1 MKRMNLA
8 EHWSKAVLLL
18 LCALIVISCAAA
30 SAEENSMEGIL
41 TLSIDG
47 QTLPVVWEDNAS
59 VEALKNLASEGA
71 LTVQMSMYGGFEQVG
86 PLGASLPREDVQT
99 QTTAGD
105 IVLYSGNQIVIF
117 YGSNSW
123 AYTRLGKVD
132 GATSEQMRALLGSH
146 DVTLTLSVNSSRILV
161 VVFSC
166 TGNTR
171 PLAEYAAEI
180 LSADLYE
187 IEAEQPYT
195 EADLAY
201 YTGGRCDREQDD
213 PSVRPAIANLPESI
227 SQYDTIIIGHPIWHG
242 QAPMIIRTF
251 LESYDFSGKTLVTF
265 CTSASSG
272 LGSSAKNLYPLVP
285 DTVTWLESRRFPAS
299 ATKDDIVSWLNSIG
313 LESKE

>member
-1 MKRMNLA
+1 MKHMRLA
-8 EHWSKAVLLL
+8 KHWNKTFLLL
-18 LCALIVISCAAA
+18 LCALIFLGCATA
-30 SAEENSMEGIL
+30 SAEESTMAGSL
-41 TLSIDG
+41 TMSIDG
-47 QTLPVVWEDNAS
+47 QTIPVIWEDNAS
-59 VEALKNLASEGA
+59 VEALKSLASEGS

-86 PLGASLPREDVQT
+86 PLGVSLPREDTQT
-99 QTTAGD
+99 QTAAGD

-123 AYTRLGKVD
+123 AYTRLGRVD
-132 GATSEQMRALLGSH
+132 GATAEQMRALLGDH
-146 DVTLTLSVNSSRILV
+146 AVTLTLSADSSRTLV

-171 PLAEYAAEI
+171 TLAEYAAEI

-213 PSVRPAIANLPESI
+213 PSVRPAISNLPESI
-227 SQYDTIIIGHPIWHG
+227 DQYDTIIIGHPIWHG

-251 LESYDFSGKTLVTF
+251 LECYDFSGKTLVTF

-299 ATKDDIVSWLNSIG
+299 ATKDDIAAWLNSIG
-313 LESKE
+313 LGTD

>member
-1 MKRMNLA
+1 MKHMRLA
-8 EHWSKAVLLL
+8 KHWNKTFLLL
-18 LCALIVISCAAA
+18 LCALIFLGCATA
-30 SAEENSMEGIL
+30 SAEESTMAGSL
-41 TLSIDG
+41 TMSIDG
-47 QTLPVVWEDNAS
+47 QTIPVIWEDNAS
-59 VEALKNLASEGA
+59 VEALKSLASEGS

-86 PLGASLPREDVQT
+86 PLGVSLPREDTQT
-99 QTTAGD
+99 QTAAGD

-123 AYTRLGKVD
+123 AYTRLGRVD
-132 GATSEQMRALLGSH
+132 GATAEQMRALLGDH
-146 DVTLTLSVNSSRILV
+146 AVTLTLSEDSSRTLV

-171 PLAEYAAEI
+171 TLAEYAAEI

-213 PSVRPAIANLPESI
+213 PSVRPAISNLPESI
-227 SQYDTIIIGHPIWHG
+227 DQYDTIIIGHPIWHG

-251 LESYDFSGKTLVTF
+251 LECYDFSGKTLVTF

-285 DTVTWLESRRFPAS
+285 DTITWLESRRFPAS
-299 ATKDDIVSWLNSIG
+299 ATKDDLAAWLNSIG
-313 LESKE
+313 LGTD

>member
-8 EHWSKAVLLL
+8 VHWSKAVLLL

-59 VEALKNLASEGA
+59 VEALKDLASEGA

-86 PLGASLPREDVQT
+86 LLGASLPREDVQT

-132 GATSEQMRALLGSH
+132 GATAEQMRALLGNH
-146 DVTLTLSVNSSRILV
+146 DVTLTLGMNSNRILV

-180 LSADLYE
+180 LSADLYA

-299 ATKDDIVSWLNSIG
+299 ATKNDIVSWLNSIG

>member
-1 MKRMNLA
+1 MKHMRLA
-8 EHWSKAVLLL
+8 KHWNKTFLLL
-18 LCALIVISCAAA
+18 LCALIFLGCATA
-30 SAEENSMEGIL
+30 SAEESTMAGSL
-41 TLSIDG
+41 TMSIDG
-47 QTLPVVWEDNAS
+47 QTIPVIWEDNAS
-59 VEALKNLASEGA
+59 VEALKSLASEGS

-86 PLGASLPREDVQT
+86 PLGVSLPREDTQT
-99 QTTAGD
+99 QTAAGD

-123 AYTRLGKVD
+123 AYTRLGRVD
-132 GATSEQMRALLGSH
+132 GATAEQMRALLGDH
-146 DVTLTLSVNSSRILV
+146 AVTLTLSADSSRTLV

-171 PLAEYAAEI
+171 TLAEYAAEI

-213 PSVRPAIANLPESI
+213 PSVRPAISNLPESI
-227 SQYDTIIIGHPIWHG
+227 DQYDTIIIGHPIWHG

-251 LESYDFSGKTLVTF
+251 LECYDFSGKTLVTF

-285 DTVTWLESRRFPAS
+285 DTITWLESRRFPAS
-299 ATKDDIVSWLNSIG
+299 ATKDDLAAWLNSIG
-313 LESKE
+313 LGTD

>member
-1 MKRMNLA
+1 MKHMNLA
-8 EHWSKAVLLL
+8 EHWNKVVLLL
-18 LCALIVISCAAA
+18 ICGLILLVCATAL
-30 SAEENSMEGIL
+30 AEENNMTGSL

-59 VEALKNLASEGA
+59 VEALKAMASEGT

-123 AYTRLGKVD
+123 AYTRLGRVD
-132 GATSEQMRALLGSH
+132 GVTAEQMRTILGSH
-146 DVTLTLSVNSSRILV
+146 DVTLTLSMDSSRTLV

-171 PLAEYAAEI
+171 TLAEYAAEI

-265 CTSASSG
+265 CTSASSA

-285 DTVTWLESRRFPAS
+285 DSVTWLESRRFPAG
-299 ATKDDIVSWLNSIG
+299 ATKDDIAAWLNSIG
-313 LESKE
+313 LGTD

>member
-1 MKRMNLA
+1 MKHMRLA
-8 EHWSKAVLLL
+8 KHWNKTFLLL
-18 LCALIVISCAAA
+18 LCALIFLGCATA
-30 SAEENSMEGIL
+30 SAEESTMAGSL
-41 TLSIDG
+41 TMSIDG
-47 QTLPVVWEDNAS
+47 QTIPVIWEDNAS
-59 VEALKNLASEGA
+59 VEALKSLASEGS

-86 PLGASLPREDVQT
+86 PLGVSLPREDTQT
-99 QTTAGD
+99 QTAAGD

-123 AYTRLGKVD
+123 AYTRLGRVD
-132 GATSEQMRALLGSH
+132 GATAEQMRALLGDH
-146 DVTLTLSVNSSRILV
+146 AVTLTLSADSSRTLL

-171 PLAEYAAEI
+171 TLAEYAAEI

-195 EADLAY
+195 ETDLAY

-213 PSVRPAIANLPESI
+213 PSVRPAISNLPESI
-227 SQYDTIIIGHPIWHG
+227 DQYDTIIIGHPIWHG

-251 LESYDFSGKTLVTF
+251 LECYDFSGKTLVTF

-299 ATKDDIVSWLNSIG
+299 ATKDDFAAWLNSIG
-313 LESKE
+313 LGTD

>member
-1 MKRMNLA
+1 MKRMNMA
-8 EHWSKAVLLL
+8 KHWNKALLLL
-18 LCALIVISCAAA
+18 LCALIAVSCAAA
-30 SAEENSMEGIL
+30 SAEENGMTGSLIL
-41 TLSIDG
+41 SVDG
-47 QTLPVVWEDNAS
+47 QTLPVEWEDNAS
-59 VEALKNLASEGA
+59 VQALKALASEEA

-86 PLGASLPREDVQT
+86 PLGVSLPREDVQT
-99 QTTAGD
+99 QTAAGD

-123 AYTRLGKVD
+123 AYTRLGRVV
-132 GATSEQMRALLGSH
+132 GATAEQMRSLLGSQ
-146 DVTLTLSVNSSRILV
+146 DVTLTLGVKRSRTLV
-161 VVFSC
+161 AFFSC

-201 YTGGRCDREQDD
+201 YTDGRCDREQKD
-213 PSVRPAIANLPESI
+213 PSVRPAIANLPESMD
-227 SQYDTIIIGHPIWHG
+227 QYDTIIIAHPIWHG

-251 LESYDFSGKTLVTF
+251 LESFDFGGKTLATF

-272 LGSSAKNLYPLVP
+272 LGSSAENLYPLVP
-285 DTVTWLESRRFPAS
+285 DSVTWLESRRFPAG
-299 ATKDDIVSWLNSIG
+299 ATKDDIAAWLNSIG
-313 LESKE
+313 L

>member
-8 EHWSKAVLLL
+8 KHWSRWALLL
-18 LCALIVISCAAA
+18 LCALITIGCAAA
-30 SAEENSMEGIL
+30 SAEGNGTGSGL

-47 QTLPVVWEDNAS
+47 HTLPVIWEDNAS
-59 VEALKNLASEGA
+59 VDALKAMVSEGP

-86 PLGASLPREDVQT
+86 PLGVTLPNADVKT
-99 QTTAGD
+99 QTAAGD

-117 YGSNSW
+117 YGANSW
-123 AYTRLGKVD
+123 AYTRLGRID
-132 GATSEQMRALLGSH
+132 GASAEQMRALLGSH
-146 DVTLTLSVNSSRILV
+146 DVTLTLSMSRNRTLV
-161 VVFSC
+161 VLFSC

-213 PSVRPAIANLPESI
+213 PTVRPAIANLPESI
-227 SQYDTIIIGHPIWHG
+227 DQYDTIIIGHPIWHG

-251 LESYDFSGKTLVTF
+251 LENYDFSGKTLVTF

-272 LGSSAKNLYPLVP
+272 LGPSARNLYSLVP
-285 DTVTWLESRRFPAS
+285 DTVTWLESRRFPAG
-299 ATKDDIVSWLNSIG
+299 AAKIDIAAWLNSIG
-313 LESKE
+313 LDGKE

>member
-1 MKRMNLA
+1 MKHMRLA
-8 EHWSKAVLLL
+8 KHWNKTFLLL
-18 LCALIVISCAAA
+18 LCALIFLGCATA
-30 SAEENSMEGIL
+30 SAEESTMAGSL
-41 TLSIDG
+41 TMSIDG
-47 QTLPVVWEDNAS
+47 QTIPVIWEDNAS
-59 VEALKNLASEGA
+59 VEALKSLASEGS

-86 PLGASLPREDVQT
+86 PLGVSLPREDTQT
-99 QTTAGD
+99 QTAAGD

-123 AYTRLGKVD
+123 AYTRLGRVD
-132 GATSEQMRALLGSH
+132 GATAEQMRALLGDH
-146 DVTLTLSVNSSRILV
+146 AVTLTLSADSSRTLV

-171 PLAEYAAEI
+171 TLAEYAAEI

-213 PSVRPAIANLPESI
+213 PSVRPAISNLPESI
-227 SQYDTIIIGHPIWHG
+227 DQYDTIIIGHPIWHG

-251 LESYDFSGKTLVTF
+251 LECYDFSGKTLVTF

-285 DTVTWLESRRFPAS
+285 DTVTWLESQRFPAS
-299 ATKDDIVSWLNSIG
+299 ATKDDLAAWLNSIG
-313 LESKE
+313 LGTD

>member
-1 MKRMNLA
+1 MKHMRLA
-8 EHWSKAVLLL
+8 KHWNKTFLLL
-18 LCALIVISCAAA
+18 LCALIFLGCATA
-30 SAEENSMEGIL
+30 SAEESTMAGSL
-41 TLSIDG
+41 TMSIDG
-47 QTLPVVWEDNAS
+47 QTIPVIWEDNAS
-59 VEALKNLASEGA
+59 VEALKSLASEGS

-86 PLGASLPREDVQT
+86 PLGVSLPREDTQT
-99 QTTAGD
+99 QTAAGD

-123 AYTRLGKVD
+123 AYTRLGRVD
-132 GATSEQMRALLGSH
+132 GATAEQMRALLGDH
-146 DVTLTLSVNSSRILV
+146 AVTLTLSADSSRTLV

-171 PLAEYAAEI
+171 TLAEYAAEI

-213 PSVRPAIANLPESI
+213 PSVRPAISNLPESI
-227 SQYDTIIIGHPIWHG
+227 DQYDTIIIGHPIWHG

-251 LESYDFSGKTLVTF
+251 QECYDFSGKTLVTF

-299 ATKDDIVSWLNSIG
+299 ATKDDFAAWLNSIG
-313 LESKE
+313 LGTD